1 MRNRPGSPA
10 HTGEGL
16 HPYAHGD
23 QRSGLKKSEHLRPD
37 PRRDFSFYREKQNQK
52 REIQL
57 RPLTILKV
65 FSNHHQDLKEHFV
78 FPFFWQLF
86 GGVNGAIQASR
97 ILQLLGFGVSSEK
110 TEDRRLLFVHVFS
123 AFFSFQPFANH
134 HKDLM
139 KGFVFV
145 TFLRPLDKTQKSS
158 EMCRGLSQNR
168 HSCSFLGA
176 ARVAKLQSLTKD
188 PSCAWPFGNN
198 FPS

>member
-65 FSNHHQDLKEHFV
+65 FSNHHQDLKENHV
-78 FPFFWQLF
+78 FLSF
-86 GGVNGAIQASR
+86 SR
-97 ILQLLGFGVSSEK
+97 ILVVISFFKNKILKLCVICTRFSVFC
-110 TEDRRLLFVHVFS
+110 RLPITTRILCRFCHVFEAS
-123 AFFSFQPFANH
+123 GQNTKIQRNVQRSQLESP
-134 HKDLM
+134 
-139 KGFVFV
+139 FVFL
-145 TFLRPLDKTQKSS
+145 FGSRQGSKTTEFDQ
-158 EMCRGLSQNR
+158 RSQLCLAFWEQFSQLKNR
-168 HSCSFLGA
+168 IIA
-176 ARVAKLQSLTKD
+176 ET
-188 PSCAWPFGNN
+188 CADFQEFGK
-198 FPS
+198 